1 MIENGCYHYK
11 NCDDCDFEDCRVVK
25 LQNTIKKQKLKL
37 FAKAYN
43 QGRKETAE
51 RIIAEIK
58 QSLNSVETIV
68 GDTHKLQPDIGYS
81 IREVDDLLDEL
92 AKQYGVEVKE

>member
-43 QGRKETAE
+43 QGRKETASE
-51 RIIAEIK
+51 IFETLLLFLDGETFTVGKELKKVRKKIIKMAEEMG
-58 QSLNSVETIV
+58 V
-68 GDTHKLQPDIGYS
+68 
-81 IREVDDLLDEL
+81 DLLDEEL
-92 AKQYGVEVKE
+92 F

>member
-43 QGRKETAE
+43 QGRKETASE
-51 RIIAEIK
+51 IISAIKKRLYTNNYCQEI
-58 QSLNSVETIV
+58 VTEEMI
-68 GDTHKLQPDIGYS
+68 D
-81 IREVDDLLDEL
+81 EV
-92 AKQYGVEVKE
+92 AKQFGVEVEE